1 MADLGPP
8 PTDRPPLSQAI
19 ANEII
24 CQLCHFGERGK
35 EGRKGER
42 ERGGEQKKEERPVQ
56 GRSRTVSVNK
66 GRNNLFALRHF
77 CNIYVDF

>member
-42 ERGGEQKKEERPVQ
+42 ERGGGERKKRGKAGARPVTD
-56 GRSRTVSVNK
+56 G
-66 GRNNLFALRHF
+66 F
-77 CNIYVDF
+77 